1 MFISMRKSVP
11 RVIRTAMAALVL
23 SPSVLFADVVLDWNS
38 IMQATVGAG
47 SPAPFIQARYAALTQ
62 LAVFEAVNTITGEY
76 KPYLGTL
83 TAPAGAS
90 PEAAAIAAAHTVL
103 KNYFP
108 NSAASL
114 DDARAASL
122 AAIMEGPAKSAGIA
136 TGEAAARAVIA
147 LRANDGSAPPDFY
160 LPSTSEPGQWQPT
173 PGCPAAGGTFFQW
186 RAMTP
191 FALRSG
197 DQFRLPPPP
206 LISSARYA
214 RDYNEVKE
222 VGSINS
228 TNRSQDRSDVARF
241 FAAVSGVG
249 LWNPVARELSLEQ
262 HQSLS
267 QNARALALLSIAMSD
282 GSVAAFDT
290 KYHYNAWR
298 PETAIRQGTTDG
310 NAKTNPD
317 PSFTPYIVA
326 PCFPGYPSAH
336 ATTSNAAREVL
347 ERLYEDRPHS
357 FTLTLSIPAVPG
369 VSLKYS
375 RLQQITDDIDD
386 ARVYGGIHFR
396 FEQEA
401 GAELGRRIGDYV
413 YTHTLGAARTCSC
426 EED

>member
-1 MFISMRKSVP
+1 MS
-11 RVIRTAMAALVL
+11 
-23 SPSVLFADVVLDWNS
+23 
-38 IMQATVGAG
+38 
-47 SPAPFIQARYAALTQ
+47 
-62 LAVFEAVNTITGEY
+62 
-76 KPYLGTL
+76 
-83 TAPAGAS
+83 
-90 PEAAAIAAAHTVL
+90 
-103 KNYFP
+103 
-108 NSAASL
+108 
-114 DDARAASL
+114 SL
-122 AAIMEGPAKSAGIA
+122 AAIAEGPAKDAGIA

-147 LRANDGSAPPDFY
+147 LRANDGSSPPDFY
-160 LPSTSEPGQWQPT
+160 LPSTSEPGKWQPT
-173 PGCPAAGGTFFQW
+173 PGCPATGGVFFQW

-222 VGSINS
+222 VGGLNS
-228 TNRSQDRSDVARF
+228 TNRSPDRSDVARF
-241 FAAVSGVG
+241 FAAISGVG

-262 HQSLS
+262 RQSLS
-267 QNARALALLSIAMSD
+267 QNARALALLNIALSD

-290 KYHYNAWR
+290 KYHYNSWR
-298 PETAIRQGTTDG
+298 PETAIRMGTTDG

-369 VSLKYS
+369 VSLTI
-375 RLQQITDDIDD
+375 QQ
-386 ARVYGGIHFR
+386 
-396 FEQEA
+396 
-401 GAELGRRIGDYV
+401 
-413 YTHTLGAARTCSC
+413 AAADHR
-426 EED
+426 